1 MIERLLTNEQ
11 SLRRWRRFKRNKR
24 AVVSCWVLGCLLVL
38 SATAEI
44 WANNKPLIL
53 HYKNKTYYP
62 AITYYHPTVFGRQEL
77 LQMDYRSWQLGEGD
91 WALWPLIRWHP
102 LERNDNV
109 EAWPSAPTR
118 VNLMGTDVNGRD
130 VLARLLYGFRYSFA
144 FAFSVW
150 LFSSV
155 IGIGIGATMG
165 YFGAFIDLFGQ
176 RCLEVFESL
185 PYFLLLITLIAIFT
199 PNVFWLILLNTLFG
213 WMGIGQYMRGEMLKL
228 RQREFV
234 EAARAYGASTLRI
247 VFKHCLVNGLTPWLT
262 LSPFM
267 LSGLISTLAALDYL
281 GFGLP
286 PPTPSWGELFNQAQQ
301 YFRIAWWLAFFP
313 AGALFITLL
322 VLNMIGEGVR
332 AALDP
337 RAS

>member
-1 MIERLLTNEQ
+1 MIERLLTNAP

-24 AVVSCWVLGCLLVL
+24 AVVACWALGCLLVL
-38 SATAEI
+38 SASAEL
-44 WANNKPLIL
+44 WANNKPLVL
-53 HYKNKTYYP
+53 HYQGKTYYP
-62 AITYYHPTVFGRQEL
+62 AVTYYHPTVFGRDTL
-77 LQMDYRSWQLGEGD
+77 HMDYRALRLGAGD
-91 WALWPLIRWHP
+91 WALWPLVRWHP

-109 EAWPSAPTR
+109 ETWPSAPSS
-118 VNLMGTDVNGRD
+118 VNLMGTDANGRD
-130 VLARLLYGFRYSFA
+130 VLTRLLYGFRYSFTFA
-144 FAFSVW
+144 FAVW
-150 LFSSV
+150 LGSSV
-155 IGIGIGATMG
+155 LGVAIGATMG
-165 YFGAFIDLFGQ
+165 YCGAWIDLVGQ
-176 RCLEVFESL
+176 RCLEVFESM
-185 PYFLLLITLIAIFT
+185 PYFLLLITLIAIFS

-213 WMGIGQYMRGEMLKL
+213 WMGICQYMRGEMLKL

-234 EAARAYGASTLRI
+234 EAARAYGAGTLRI

-286 PPTPSWGELFNQAQQ
+286 PPTPSWGELFSQAQQ
-301 YFRIAWWLAFFP
+301 YFRIAWWLALFP

-332 AALDP
+332 TALDP

>member
-24 AVVSCWVLGCLLVL
+24 AVVTCWVLGCLLVL
-38 SATAEI
+38 SATAEF

-77 LQMDYRSWQLGEGD
+77 LQMDYRSLQLGEGD

-150 LFSSV
+150 FS
-155 IGIGIGATMG
+155 
-165 YFGAFIDLFGQ
+165 
-176 RCLEVFESL
+176 
-185 PYFLLLITLIAIFT
+185 
-199 PNVFWLILLNTLFG
+199 W
-213 WMGIGQYMRGEMLKL
+213 
-228 RQREFV
+228 
-234 EAARAYGASTLRI
+234 
-247 VFKHCLVNGLTPWLT
+247 
-262 LSPFM
+262 
-267 LSGLISTLAALDYL
+267 SGCSHA
-281 GFGLP
+281 P
-286 PPTPSWGELFNQAQQ
+286 
-301 YFRIAWWLAFFP
+301 
-313 AGALFITLL
+313 
-322 VLNMIGEGVR
+322 
-332 AALDP
+332 
-337 RAS
+337 